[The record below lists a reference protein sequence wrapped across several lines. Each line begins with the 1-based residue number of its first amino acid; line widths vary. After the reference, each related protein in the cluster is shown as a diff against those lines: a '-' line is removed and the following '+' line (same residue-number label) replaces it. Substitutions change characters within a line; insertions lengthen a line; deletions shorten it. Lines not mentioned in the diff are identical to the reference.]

1 MRPRADLASAAA
13 ALLMVW
19 WCDFERRT
27 RLGHLH
33 VASTI

>member
-1 MRPRADLASAAA
+1 MRPRADLASAAD
-13 ALLMVW
+13 ALLMV